1 MAASVMI
8 VDDDAMVR
16 TGLKLVLSADPALT
30 VVAEANNGRDAVAA
44 VRRAG
49 PADGPDVVLM
59 DLQMPV
65 MDGIAATAEL
75 RRLPS
80 PPTVLILTTFQLDEH
95 IVEALRAG
103 ASGYLMKDADPGEIA
118 RAVHVAAGGGSVFSA
133 SVTERLVRRAGP
145 DPDARR
151 AATEAGARLAGLT
164 DKERAVADA
173 VAEGKSNATIATDL
187 YMSEATVKTHV
198 SRVLT
203 KLGAGNRVQIA
214 LVVYNARNR
223 TH

>member
-1 MAASVMI
+1 MASSVMI

-16 TGLKLVLSADPALT
+16 TGLKLVLSADPALS
-30 VVAEANNGRDAVAA
+30 VVGEANNGRDAVAE

-49 PADGPDVVLM
+49 PDDGPDVVLM

-65 MDGIAATAEL
+65 MDGIAATREL

-95 IVEALRAG
+95 IVDALRAG

-118 RAVHVAAGGGSVFSA
+118 RAIHVAAGGGSVFSA

-145 DPDARR
+145 DPDTQE
-151 AATEAGARLAGLT
+151 AATAAAAKLATLT
-164 DKERAVADA
+164 DRERAVAEA
-173 VAEGKSNATIATDL
+173 VAEGKSNATIAAEM

-203 KLGAGNRVQIA
+203 KLDAANRVQIA
-214 LVVYNARNR
+214 LTVYNARA
-223 TH
+223 